1 MSRPCIRFRARAPH
15 GRRRTMGGMAGGMAM
30 LVVAAG
36 SWGCAPR
43 AAEPATEPVLIGA
56 SIPPAAPSQDTSA
69 PAPTSPAP
77 RVVSDLTLDA
87 PIAPASV
94 LPAPDVPRTAA
105 ASSAGALPVSRT
117 LRVSATA
124 YCLRGAMRTGV
135 RTRDGMAAADPR
147 VIPLGSVVRVTH
159 PDGGEVGIFVIM
171 DTGGAI
177 KGNKLDIYM
186 ASCREARR
194 WGRRPVVAE
203 VVDIGRR

>member
-1 MSRPCIRFRARAPH
+1 MSQCIRFRACAPR
-15 GRRRTMGGMAGGMAM
+15 GRRRIARGVAGGAAL
-30 LVVAAG
+30 LVVLAG

-43 AAEPATEPVLIGA
+43 AASPESPPVLVGA
-56 SIPPAAPSQDTSA
+56 FTPPASPGQQTSA
-69 PAPTSPAP
+69 PEPTVPAP
-77 RVVSDLTLDA
+77 RNVSDLTLDT
-87 PIAPASV
+87 PIAPAPV

-105 ASSAGALPVSRT
+105 ASSAGVLPVSRT
-117 LRVSATA
+117 MRLSATA

-147 VIPLGSVVRVTH
+147 VIPLGSVLRVTH

-186 ASCREARR
+186 QSCREARR

-203 VVDIGRR
+203 VVDIGQR

>member
-1 MSRPCIRFRARAPH
+1 
-15 GRRRTMGGMAGGMAM
+15 M
-30 LVVAAG
+30 LVAVAG

-43 AAEPATEPVLIGA
+43 AAAPKSPPVLIGA
-56 SIPPAAPSQDTSA
+56 FTPPPLLPQDTSA
-69 PAPTSPAP
+69 PAPTSSAA
-77 RVVSDLTLDA
+77 RDVSDLTLDA
-87 PIAPASV
+87 PVAPAPV
-94 LPAPDVPRTAA
+94 LPAPDVPLTAPT
-105 ASSAGALPVSRT
+105 SSAGALPVSRT
-117 LRVSATA
+117 MRLSATA

-147 VIPLGSVVRVTH
+147 VIPLGSVVRVSH

-203 VVDIGRR
+203 VVDIGQR